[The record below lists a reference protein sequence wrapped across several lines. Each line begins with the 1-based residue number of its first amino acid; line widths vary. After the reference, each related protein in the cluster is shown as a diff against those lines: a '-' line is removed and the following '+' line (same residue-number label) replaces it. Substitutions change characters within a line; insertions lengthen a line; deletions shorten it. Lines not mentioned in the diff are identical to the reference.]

1 MSGEGEYIL
10 AFAVMVMLRHESV
23 NGRTLVFMIE
33 RPWFSSSEMIMTSTP
48 LPSLHH
54 IFSKTVSPWMFAS
67 TVGLNPTAPKALPLE
82 PEASLLSSLD
92 MRHLPSKTV
101 GSDVL
106 LALCPFN
113 VFTFS
118 SSCFTYSMVLPRRD
132 ILSVWKIKV

>member
-33 RPWFSSSEMIMTSTP
+33 RPWFSSSEMIITSTP

-54 IFSKTVSPWMFAS
+54 IFSRTVSPWMLAS
-67 TVGLNPTAPKALPLE
+67 TVGLNPPPAPKALPLE
-82 PEASLLSSLD
+82 PEPSLLFSFD
-92 MRHLPSKTV
+92 IRHLFSKTV

-106 LALCPFN
+106 HALCPFN
-113 VFTFS
+113 VFTLS

-132 ILSVWKIKV
+132 ILSV